1 MSLQV
6 LSKKSEAKIASEAI
20 MGKPFSMAY
29 VCEAIGQITV
39 GHQLDMLALD
49 QKAHGKIKKG
59 KDKDEDEDEDDNKK

>member
-1 MSLQV
+1 
-6 LSKKSEAKIASEAI
+6 